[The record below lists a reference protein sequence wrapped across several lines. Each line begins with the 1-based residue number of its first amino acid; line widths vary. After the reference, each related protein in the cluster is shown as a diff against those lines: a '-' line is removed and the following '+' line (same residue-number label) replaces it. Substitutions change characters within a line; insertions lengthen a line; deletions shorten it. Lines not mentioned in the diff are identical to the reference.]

1 MKVKEVLER
10 DLTRPIEGIIKLDQ
24 RNEHVVYEEITEYVA
39 TERIRDQYYDVLR
52 AIADAKSEPTEATG
66 IWISGFFGSGK
77 SSFAK
82 NLGYILAN
90 HSVLG
95 EKAGEL
101 FCRQVQDERITA
113 LINYINTAIPTEV
126 IMFDVA
132 GGRDVRHSTERIS
145 ELMYKNLL
153 RSLDYADKF
162 EIAELEI
169 DLEAKGIL
177 DQFIDVCEARYG
189 PWRTARK
196 EAQNF
201 NCASAILHEMD
212 PYTYPSADSWAKATT
227 GRKAEITVDGFVSRV
242 FDLVER
248 RRPGMA
254 VAFVIDEVGPYVARN
269 EEKIADLR
277 RIAEK
282 LGQESKNRVS
292 AGLAP
297 APAWLIVT
305 SQEKLE
311 EVVAA
316 IDSKRVRLAQLTD
329 RFEHRVDLSPADIRE
344 VATRRVLSKR
354 SKAIPILEK
363 LYSENE
369 GLINT
374 SCQMERTTRWAG
386 LKREEFVDFYP
397 YLPHFIE
404 LSIDIESG
412 MRLGSAT
419 PQHHGGS
426 NRTMIKQAYEMLVSE
441 RTRVGERPLGAL
453 VSVDLIYDLV
463 EGGLPTEKQKDL
475 SDIAVR
481 FARDECDGGWALR
494 VAKAICVL
502 EYVHDLPR
510 TERNLA
516 ALLVDEVGKPAPV
529 DEVREA
535 LEALSRAQFIR
546 QHDDGW
552 KLQTAQEKHW
562 EIERSG
568 FLQPKPKD
576 RNEIRREMIGE
587 IFDDPR
593 MRAFQ
598 FQGLKTLS
606 VRVLID
612 GVRTGDTGHVMI
624 GLVSADGGRE
634 LSRRLQEVRA
644 ESRTENGNDQ
654 VYWLFALD
662 PEIDDLVA
670 QVYASRQMISK
681 YRQLRAKRSTT
692 REEQASLQAEVSEE
706 ARLKNRL
713 KDRLTEA
720 IGAGHC
726 VFRGVVK
733 DASALGQ
740 TLSEIQRAILNIAVP
755 ELYPKLEMGSCAL
768 GGDEAKLVLGSANL
782 SGLPQVFYDVPGG
795 LKLIVKSG
803 NKYLPDPAA
812 PIAAEML
819 GYISNLAQYG
829 ETVTGK
835 DVEDHF
841 SGMGYGWDRD
851 VMRMTLA
858 VLLRAGAIE
867 VTYQGCRHIDHTHP
881 GAMTPFVN
889 NAAFR
894 AATFA
899 PRRALEL
906 SVLKRAVENFEALTG
921 DDVSMEEAAISMALK
936 ELCGAERRDL
946 LELEAVVEANGLPG
960 AESLKQYHV
969 FLDKALKMGSDE
981 SVRLLAERGDDF
993 GSVRV
998 RASVMRKALAEDGL
1012 SVIRRAR
1019 TAAREMWPA
1028 LELRRV
1034 NGGLEEEASWLR
1046 EIVVSDEVYGAM
1058 AQVGC
1063 VSGEIEEAYQ
1073 KLYAEK
1079 HSERAA
1085 LYQTA
1090 LEVIERDHHWREAP
1104 DEGRE
1109 EAVAQLRSRACD
1121 RLELLSGSVRCD
1133 QCKAQIGQL
1142 DSDISAV
1149 DSLES
1154 EVLQKLADMCATSSD
1169 ERPVSVV
1176 KASQFFMGYIESEED
1191 IETAVA
1197 VLRNH
1202 LQSLLKKGS
1211 RIRVE

>member
-1 MKVKEVLER
+1 MKVKEALER

-24 RNEHVVYEEITEYVA
+24 RNERVVYEEITEYVA

-52 AIADAKSEPTEATG
+52 AIADAKSEQTEATG

-82 NLGYILAN
+82 NLGYVLAN

-95 EKAGEL
+95 ENAGEL

-113 LINYINTAIPTEV
+113 LVNYINTAIPTEV

-132 GGRDVRHSTERIS
+132 GVRDSRDSTERMS
-145 ELMYKNLL
+145 ELMYRNLL
-153 RSLDYADKF
+153 RALDYADNF

-169 DLEAKGIL
+169 DLEAEGVL
-177 DQFIDVCEARYG
+177 DQFIHACEARYG
-189 PWRTARK
+189 PWQTVRKTAR
-196 EAQNF
+196 NF

-212 PYTYPSADSWAKATT
+212 PDTYPSADSWAKSTT
-227 GRKAEITVDGFVSRV
+227 GRKAELTVDDLVSRV
-242 FDLVER
+242 FDLMER

-254 VAFVIDEVGPYVARN
+254 LAFVIDEVGQYVARS

-292 AGLAP
+292 AGQAP

-311 EVVAA
+311 EVVRA

-354 SKAIPILEK
+354 AEAIPVLEK

-374 SCQMERTTRWAG
+374 SCQLERTTRWSG

-419 PQHHGGS
+419 PQHYGGS

-441 RTRVGERPLGAL
+441 RTKVGERLVGAL
-453 VSVDLIYDLV
+453 VSVDLIYDSV

-475 SDIAVR
+475 SDIAMR
-481 FARDECDGGWALR
+481 FARDEHDGGWALR
-494 VAKAICVL
+494 VAKAISVL

-516 ALLVDEVGKPAPV
+516 ALLVNEVGKPAPV

-593 MRAFQ
+593 IRSFQ

-606 VRVLID
+606 VRVMID
-612 GVRTGDTGHVMI
+612 GVRPGDTGHVMI
-624 GLVSADGGRE
+624 SLVSADDGRE
-634 LSRRLQEVRA
+634 LSRRLQEVRT

-654 VYWLFALD
+654 VYWLFALA

-681 YRQLRAKRSTT
+681 YRQLKAKRSTT
-692 REEQASLQAEVSEE
+692 REEQVSLQAEVSEE

-713 KDRLTEA
+713 R
-720 IGAGHC
+720 
-726 VFRGVVK
+726 
-733 DASALGQ
+733 
-740 TLSEIQRAILNIAVP
+740 
-755 ELYPKLEMGSCAL
+755 
-768 GGDEAKLVLGSANL
+768 
-782 SGLPQVFYDVPGG
+782 
-795 LKLIVKSG
+795 
-803 NKYLPDPAA
+803 
-812 PIAAEML
+812 
-819 GYISNLAQYG
+819 
-829 ETVTGK
+829 TG
-835 DVEDHF
+835 
-841 SGMGYGWDRD
+841 
-851 VMRMTLA
+851 
-858 VLLRAGAIE
+858 
-867 VTYQGCRHIDHTHP
+867 
-881 GAMTPFVN
+881 
-889 NAAFR
+889 
-894 AATFA
+894 
-899 PRRALEL
+899 
-906 SVLKRAVENFEALTG
+906 
-921 DDVSMEEAAISMALK
+921 
-936 ELCGAERRDL
+936 
-946 LELEAVVEANGLPG
+946 
-960 AESLKQYHV
+960 
-969 FLDKALKMGSDE
+969 
-981 SVRLLAERGDDF
+981 
-993 GSVRV
+993 
-998 RASVMRKALAEDGL
+998 
-1012 SVIRRAR
+1012 
-1019 TAAREMWPA
+1019 
-1028 LELRRV
+1028 
-1034 NGGLEEEASWLR
+1034 
-1046 EIVVSDEVYGAM
+1046 
-1058 AQVGC
+1058 
-1063 VSGEIEEAYQ
+1063 
-1073 KLYAEK
+1073 
-1079 HSERAA
+1079 
-1085 LYQTA
+1085 
-1090 LEVIERDHHWREAP
+1090 
-1104 DEGRE
+1104 
-1109 EAVAQLRSRACD
+1109 
-1121 RLELLSGSVRCD
+1121 
-1133 QCKAQIGQL
+1133 
-1142 DSDISAV
+1142 
-1149 DSLES
+1149 
-1154 EVLQKLADMCATSSD
+1154 
-1169 ERPVSVV
+1169 
-1176 KASQFFMGYIESEED
+1176 
-1191 IETAVA
+1191 
-1197 VLRNH
+1197 
-1202 LQSLLKKGS
+1202 
-1211 RIRVE
+1211 